1 MAQPVQT
8 EAGEKQLKDLITRH
22 VELTGSSKGKA
33 ILDDWANALPRFH
46 QLVPPSEKGTPEV
59 TNVRPVEVLTGAPAN
74 GQAPPENGSP
84 PGNGKKSS
92 DVSAAA

>member
-8 EAGEKQLKDLITRH
+8 EAGEKQLKGLITRH
-22 VELTGSSKGKA
+22 VELTGSTKGKA

-46 QLVPPSEKGTPEV
+46 QLVPPSEKGMPEV
-59 TNVRPVEVLTGAPAN
+59 TNVRAPVPEAVRTA
-74 GQAPPENGSP
+74 PENGAP
-84 PGNGKKSS
+84 TGNGVKSA